1 MLEARGLRCVR
12 DGRMLFD
19 ALDLGLQP
27 GDILQVEGA
36 NGAGK
41 TSLLRLLCGLAEP
54 QAGNVCWQGSDI
66 RACRPA
72 FYHELLYLGH
82 RPGIKEE
89 LTALENL
96 RFFQTLGSHVDA
108 ETSPDEALDRV
119 GLYGYEDVEVRMLS
133 AGQRRRVALARLW
146 LSRAALWVLDEPF
159 TAIDRDGIRDLEEC
173 LAQQATRGGMVI
185 LTTHQTLHLDASR
198 VHHLR
203 LG

>member
-19 ALDLGLQP
+19 ALDLDLHP
-27 GDILQVEGA
+27 GEILQVEGT

-54 QAGNVCWQGSDI
+54 QAGNVCWQDSDI

-72 FYHELLYLGH
+72 YYRELLYLGH
-82 RPGIKEE
+82 QPGVKEE

-96 RFFQTLGSHVDA
+96 RFFQTLGSRVDA
-108 ETSPDEALDRV
+108 TTALDEALDRV

-146 LSRAALWVLDEPF
+146 LSKAALWVLDEPF
-159 TAIDRDGIRDLEEC
+159 TAIDRDGICDLEEC
-173 LAQQATRGGMVI
+173 LAHQAERGGMVL